1 MILLLT
7 GPVRTGKS
15 TALMQW
21 VESRSDVGGVITPDV
36 NGVRKIYNPNTK
48 IYHPMEWYD
57 PDMSKDLIRVG
68 KFTFLQ
74 SAFTM
79 GSEWIRCAEV
89 ELEIRIVIIDEIG
102 KLELEGKG
110 FHDAFL
116 EWKSA
121 PQGKIRIAVVRESLI
136 ENVIDYFQL
145 NVFQK
150 ITTNDLFYVCSE

>member
-7 GPVRTGKS
+7 GPIRMGKS
-15 TALMQW
+15 TALMHW
-21 VESRSDVGGVITPDV
+21 VENRSDVGGVITPDV
-36 NGVRKIYNPNTK
+36 NGVRKIFNPYSK
-48 IYHPMEWYD
+48 IFHPMEWYD
-57 PDMSKDLIRVG
+57 PEPPMDVIQVG

-74 SAFTM
+74 SAFSLGTD
-79 GSEWIRCAEV
+79 WIRNAEAEEKV
-89 ELEIRIVIIDEIG
+89 RIVIIDEIG

-110 FHDAFL
+110 FHDAFS

-121 PQGKIRIAVVRESLI
+121 PQGKIRIAVVRESLL